1 MSILCASIPCDWHM
15 YNVRFLFFYLHT
27 VFVAL
32 LQMNYNYIL
41 DNEEQEDKLKNIY
54 IYII

>member
-1 MSILCASIPCDWHM
+1 MSILYTSIPCDWHM
-15 YNVRFLFFYLHT
+15 YNVRFMFFYLHN

-41 DNEEQEDKLKNIY
+41 DNEKQEDKLKNIY
-54 IYII
+54 II